1 MKVNDRVTVKTDG
14 GPRREGVVLEVEEF
28 SEGVMYLV
36 SLADYPAG
44 VWFFNEVDSQDGCQ
58 RRMKSD
64 PLISPPTAQY

>member
-36 SLADYPAG
+36 SLADYPVTNGAI
-44 VWFFNEVDSQDGCQ
+44 VIHTQ
-58 RRMKSD
+58 RLKS
-64 PLISPPTAQY
+64 